1 MILSDLAVKRP
12 VSALVMSLLLVAFGV
27 ISFTRLPLREYPDI
41 DPPVVTIETRYRGA
55 SADVVESRITKII
68 EDRIAGV
75 EGIKYVSSSSEDGN
89 SNIQIEFSIERDI
102 DGAANDLRDRI
113 GRILD
118 DLPEEADP
126 PEIQKVVSSE
136 DVIMYLNLTSPNLT
150 VPELSDYAE
159 RYLVDRFS
167 VLDGVA
173 RVRVGGSQ
181 RFALR
186 IWLDRSQMAAR
197 NIAVSEVEAAL
208 RRENVELPAGSI
220 ESEALQYTVRT
231 KRIFRRP
238 ADFANLVIKE
248 SDDGYLV
255 RLKDF
260 ARVELGTEEDR
271 TFFRGN
277 GTAMVGLGIVKQSQA
292 NLVSVAKAAKNLM
305 DQLNPQLPDGLV
317 LRQSYDTSLFVEEAI
332 DEVYFTLAVSL
343 VLVVVVILLFLGD
356 WRATIV
362 PAITVPISIIATFI
376 VLFVL
381 DYSLNLL
388 TLLSLVLA
396 IGLVV
401 DDSIVVLE
409 NIVRRIQSLGE
420 PPLLAAYRGTREVG
434 FAVIATTLVLVAVF
448 LPLSYLEGDL
458 GRLFSEF
465 SITMVSAV
473 CFSSFVAL
481 TLSPVIAGWVLRP
494 ALQPALT
501 EPQEEKTRSS
511 WIAQAVVVSRAT
523 YQSLLGRFLRYPLY
537 SGAAVLFFTALLYL
551 GLHSLPQEYAPKED
565 RGAFFILVNGPEGA
579 TYKYMEEYMSE
590 IERRMM
596 PYVESEEAIR
606 LLVRTPRSFG
616 NLASFNSG
624 ILIFVLNTFDKRRSG
639 FTIMQEVREKLA
651 DIPGVRAF
659 PVMRQGFG
667 GATNK
672 PVQFVLGGSSYA
684 ELARWRDILDKEI
697 RIDNPGL
704 EGIDWDYKETKPQVE
719 VKIDYTRAAEIGVPA
734 EVIGRTLETML
745 GSRRVTTYKERGEEY
760 DVIIEAERS
769 ENRST
774 LDVRNIFVRS
784 SRTSELIPLSNLVTF
799 KHLGAATTLT
809 RYNRV
814 RAITLEANLS
824 DNLALGDALNY
835 LNGKVRTHLPPGTV
849 VDYKGQSRDFQES
862 KSSVIF
868 VFLLGIAAVYLV
880 LAAQFE
886 SFIHPFVIIL
896 CVPLA
901 LTGGVLALYL
911 TGGTLNIYS
920 QIGLIVL
927 VSLAAKNGIL
937 VVEFANQ
944 LRGRGISFEDSIRQS
959 TIIRA
964 RPIAMT
970 SLTTAAGTF
979 PLLIASGAG
988 AETRFSIGIVLFVGV
1003 IGAMGFTLWIVPVAY
1018 DLLAKQTKPE
1028 GFVAR
1033 RIAELSREYI
1043 DEGV

>member
-1 MILSDLAVKRP
+1 MFLSDLAVKRP
-12 VSALVMSLLLVAFGV
+12 VSALVLSMLLVAFGL
-27 ISFTRLPLREYPDI
+27 ISFMRLPLREYPDI

-68 EDRIAGV
+68 EERIAGV
-75 EGIKYVSSSSEDGN
+75 EGIRYISSSSEDGQ

-113 GRILD
+113 GGVID

-173 RVRVGGSQ
+173 RVRVGGAQ

-186 IWLDRSQMAAR
+186 IWLDRNQMAAR
-197 NIAVSEVEAAL
+197 NIAVSDVEAAL
-208 RRENVELPAGSI
+208 RRENIELPAGSI
-220 ESEALQYTVRT
+220 ESDSLQYTLRIR
-231 KRIFRRP
+231 RIFLSP
-238 ADFANLVIKE
+238 DNFADLVIKRT
-248 SDDGYLV
+248 DDGYLV

-292 NLVSVAKAAKNLM
+292 NLVSVAKAAKELM
-305 DQLNPQLPDGLV
+305 EQINPQLPNGLV
-317 LRQSYDTSLFVEEAI
+317 LRQSYDTSLFVEEAVS
-332 DEVYFTLAVSL
+332 EVYVTLAISL
-343 VLVVVVILLFLGD
+343 LLVVVVILLFLGD
-356 WRATIV
+356 WRATLI
-362 PAITVPISIIATFI
+362 PAVTVPVSVVATFLI
-376 VLFVL
+376 LFTL

-409 NIVRRIQSLGE
+409 NIVRRIQTLGE
-420 PPLLAAYRGTREVG
+420 PPLLAAYRGSREVG

-448 LPLSYLEGDL
+448 LPLSFLQGDL

-473 CFSSFVAL
+473 CFSSLVAL
-481 TLSPVIAGWVLRP
+481 TLSPVIAVWVLRP
-494 ALQPALT
+494 HSRETTSEEQDLGLSRITKLT
-501 EPQEEKTRSS
+501 TTIRDSY
-511 WIAQAVVVSRAT
+511 SRM
-523 YQSLLGRFLRYPLY
+523 LERILRYRIY
-537 SGAAVLFFTALLYL
+537 SGILFIGFTAILYF
-551 GLHSLPQEYAPKED
+551 GVVSLPQEYAPKED

-579 TYKYMEEYMSE
+579 TYKYMEKYMTE
-590 IERRMM
+590 IESRMM

-624 ILIFVLNTFDKRRSG
+624 ILIFVLNSFDKRRSG

-667 GATNK
+667 GQTNK
-672 PVQFVLGGSSYA
+672 PVQFVIGGSSYA
-684 ELARWRDILDKEI
+684 ELAQWRDILDEEI
-697 RIDNPGL
+697 AKDNPGL
-704 EGIDWDYKETKPQVE
+704 QGLDWDYKETKPQVE
-719 VKIDYTRAAEIGVPA
+719 IEINYTRAAELGVPA
-734 EVIGRTLETML
+734 ETIGRTLETML

-760 DVIIEAERS
+760 DVILEGERS

-774 LDVRNIFVRS
+774 FDVRNIFVRS
-784 SRTSELIPLSNLVTF
+784 GRTNDLIPLSNLVNF
-799 KHLGAATTLT
+799 KHFGAATTLT

-814 RAITLEANLS
+814 RAITLEANLA
-824 DNLALGDALNY
+824 DGLALGDALEY
-835 LNGKVRTHLPPGTV
+835 LNQKVRTHLPAGTV

-862 KSSVIF
+862 KRSVMF
-868 VFLLGIAAVYLV
+868 VFLLGIVAVFLV

-886 SFIHPFVIIL
+886 SFIHPFIIIV

-901 LTGGVLALYL
+901 LTGGVLALYA

-937 VVEFANQ
+937 IVEFANQ
-944 LRGRGISFEDSIRQS
+944 LRGRGVDFSEALRQS
-959 TIIRA
+959 AIIRA

-970 SLTTAAGTF
+970 CLTTAAGTF

-1003 IGAMGFTLWIVPVAY
+1003 IGAMCFTLWIVPVAY
-1018 DLLAKQTKPE
+1018 DLLAKGTKPE

-1033 RIAELSREYI
+1033 RISELSQQYA
-1043 DEGV
+1043 DEEI